1 MAKSSDD
8 FLLMS
13 AIAAGDRQAMTTLF
27 DRYSGMVCALCIKML
42 GDRHEAEDLLVDVFD
57 EIWRRADR
65 YDPLRSSPMT
75 YIVTLARSRAIDRLR
90 MRKRRV
96 EYSLDA
102 PAGGNDHKP
111 RQEPTAADNPA
122 ADAAQAEQ
130 AAKIREALNTLDTT
144 QRTALELS
152 YYSGL
157 SHGEIAEKLGKPLGT
172 IKGYIRLGLIH
183 LRDKLRTKLDSQ
195 GGAM

>member
-1 MAKSSDD
+1 MA
-8 FLLMS
+8 
-13 AIAAGDRQAMTTLF
+13 AIAGGDRQAMATLF
-27 DRYSGMVCALCIKML
+27 DRYSGVVCALCIKML

-65 YDPLRSSPMT
+65 YDHVRASPMT

-90 MRKRRV
+90 ARKHRV
-96 EYSLDA
+96 EYSLD
-102 PAGGNDHKP
+102 GGDGKP
-111 RQEPTAADNPA
+111 GQVFTAADNPA
-122 ADAAQAEQ
+122 MDAALADQ
-130 AAKIREALNTLDTT
+130 AATIRAALGTLDAG
-144 QRTALELS
+144 QRQALELS
-152 YYSGL
+152 YFSGL
-157 SHGEIAEKLGKPLGT
+157 SHGEIADKLGKPLGT